1 MINKFF
7 LKDKSFQSV
16 SKIMDVE
23 YPTLIADMTLL
34 LKFLLKPELIQKH
47 NS

>member
-7 LKDKSFQSV
+7 LKDKSFRIV

-23 YPTLIADMTLL
+23 YPTLIEDMTLL
-34 LKFLLKPELIQKH
+34 LRFLLKPLTET
-47 NS
+47 